1 MKTLHALALRIAVL
15 CGSVLLAGCAHVT
28 FHPQQEGKDLPNTQV
43 QTGVKY
49 YNTKPYLLV
58 SYTGNKDAPVNVSQI
73 NLPDLEHPVYAMYHR
88 GLGSHQFTVSLSANG
103 TLSSYGQTADS
114 KIPELISA
122 IGSMGSSLT
131 TAAKAVA
138 AQSAEEDQAKSQ
150 VIKAIGQL
158 KIITVEMDQ
167 ANTLV
172 KTVYAPVTNA
182 IGSLSQVVR
191 DMNSGKFDQKEQVTK
206 VVENLKTLNV
216 ADAQGTKEAVAIN
229 SAVNIAKAA
238 LQDAITALDKRSA
251 GSTTVKPDFR
261 LFEIKS
267 VSGIT
272 TLVPVAMPSP

>member
-1 MKTLHALALRIAVL
+1 
-15 CGSVLLAGCAHVT
+15 
-28 FHPQQEGKDLPNTQV
+28 
-43 QTGVKY
+43 
-49 YNTKPYLLV
+49 
-58 SYTGNKDAPVNVSQI
+58 
-73 NLPDLEHPVYAMYHR
+73 
-88 GLGSHQFTVSLSANG
+88 
-103 TLSSYGQTADS
+103 
-114 KIPELISA
+114 
-122 IGSMGSSLT
+122 
-131 TAAKAVA
+131 
-138 AQSAEEDQAKSQ
+138 
-150 VIKAIGQL
+150 L
-158 KIITVEMDQ
+158 KIIAVEMDQ

-182 IGSLSQVVR
+182 IGTLSQVVR

-229 SAVNIAKAA
+229 SAINIAKAA

-272 TLVPVAMPSP
+272 TLVPVAMPPP